1 MALSKADIKA
11 AYPLPVYNY
20 KVEIGGAAVA
30 FSEVSGLTIQHQ
42 TATYSESP
50 VAPGSPGPRIM
61 HMPSQLS
68 AVNVTLKK
76 GVVRGVS
83 VPALYDWIN
92 ATQTNQTD
100 KRDVFVRLCDEKG
113 DPVIS
118 WKLLNAFPVKLD
130 APTFTASSN
139 DVAIETMQ
147 LMGDSVQIEEV
158 A

>member
-1 MALSKADIKA
+1 MGISKADIKA

-20 KVEIGGAAVA
+20 KVEIGKDTVA

-42 TATYSESP
+42 TTTYSESP
-50 VAPGSPGPRIM
+50 VEPGSPGPRVM
-61 HMPSQLS
+61 YMPAQKS

-83 VPALYDWIN
+83 VPALYDWMN
-92 ATQTNQTD
+92 LTQINQTD
-100 KRDVFVRLCDEKG
+100 KRDVYIRLCDENG
-113 DPVIS
+113 NAVIS
-118 WKLLNAFPVKLD
+118 WKLFNAFPVKLD

-139 DVAIETMQ
+139 DVAVETMQ
-147 LMGDSVQIEEV
+147 LMGDVVLIEE

>member
-20 KVEIGGAAVA
+20 KVEIGGAAIA

-42 TATYSESP
+42 TSTYSESP
-50 VAPGSPGPRIM
+50 VAAGSPGPRVM
-61 HMPSQLS
+61 YMPAQRS

-83 VPALYDWIN
+83 VPALYDWMN
-92 ATQTNQTD
+92 LTQINQTD
-100 KRDVFVRLCDEKG
+100 KRDVYVRLCDEKG

-147 LMGDSVQIEEV
+147 LMGDGVFIEE
-158 A
+158 AA